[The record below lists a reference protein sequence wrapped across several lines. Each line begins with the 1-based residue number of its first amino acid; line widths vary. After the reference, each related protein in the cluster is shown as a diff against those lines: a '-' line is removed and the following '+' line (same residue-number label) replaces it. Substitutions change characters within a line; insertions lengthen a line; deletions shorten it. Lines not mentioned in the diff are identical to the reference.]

1 MDDEVKA
8 LQGKEEGW
16 KEALKRIKD
25 EIENDPA
32 GIGYSGKSFEEITN
46 LLNNP
51 EIEGGAVKREARIH
65 SILIGVPYAPN
76 IVTVDQVKEAMVVG
90 G

>member
-1 MDDEVKA
+1 MDDQEKA
-8 LQGKEEGW
+8 LQEKEEGW
-16 KEALKRIKD
+16 KESLKRIKD
-25 EIENDPA
+25 EIENDPS
-32 GIGYSGKSFEEITN
+32 GIGYSGKSFEEITD

-51 EIEGGAVKREARIH
+51 EIQDGAVKREARIY
-65 SILIGVPYAPN
+65 SILVGVPYAPN